1 MTAKANQ
8 VDVKVDDVLAKVDM
22 AADEAIKH
30 LESGTDD
37 LVGALGEAGNL
48 GKNLDAIGRKLRERL
63 SVNTNN
69 PPADEPKKKG
79 LPG

>member
-8 VDVKVDDVLAKVDM
+8 VDTKLDDVLAKVDK
-22 AADEAIKH
+22 AADEAIKA
-30 LESGTDD
+30 LDAGTDD

-48 GKNLDAIGRKLRERL
+48 GKNFGAIGRKLRDRL

-69 PPADEPKKKG
+69 PPVEEEKKG
-79 LPG
+79 WLG